1 MGLFD
6 KFRKNNKDL
15 LIVEDNV
22 FGSLQWDDNNFIG
35 KVKINIFNSNNLVN
49 IFINTKEK
57 KIDDIQFGINR
68 KELWDKVGKPIKSF
82 RKTIFDKVDTDD
94 YKYFHIFYDN
104 DYNFEAIEIFE
115 NIDINFNGYKLSKN
129 YSEVLDYFKGIYDD
143 IEEDG
148 YGFISKKGS
157 VGAYIEN
164 DDNRIDSI
172 LFGCQGYYNK

>member
-1 MGLFD
+1 M
-6 KFRKNNKDL
+6 
-15 LIVEDNV
+15 
-22 FGSLQWDDNNFIG
+22 
-35 KVKINIFNSNNLVN
+35 
-49 IFINTKEK
+49 
-57 KIDDIQFGINR
+57 
-68 KELWDKVGKPIKSF
+68 GKPIKSF
-82 RKTIFDKVDTDD
+82 RKTNFAKVDTDDYKYFHIFYDND

-172 LFGCQGYYNK
+172 LFGYQGYYNK

>member
-1 MGLFD
+1 MKEQWIDAKELKIIPFD
-6 KFRKNNKDL
+6 
-15 LIVEDNV
+15 
-22 FGSLQWDDNNFIG
+22 S
-35 KVKINIFNSNNLVN
+35 VN
-49 IFINTKEK
+49 G
-57 KIDDIQFGINR
+57 IQFGINR

-82 RKTIFDKVDTDD
+82 RKTNFAKVDTDD